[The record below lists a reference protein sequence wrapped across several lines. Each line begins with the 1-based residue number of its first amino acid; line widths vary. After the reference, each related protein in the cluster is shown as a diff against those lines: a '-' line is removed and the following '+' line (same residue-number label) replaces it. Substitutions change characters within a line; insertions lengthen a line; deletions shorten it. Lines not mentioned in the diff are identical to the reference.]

1 MQELIKE
8 KNRIRKECKK
18 CRLEMTQAERQCA
31 DDIIFENIK
40 SILDFCSIKTL
51 YCYVSSPEIEVDTL
65 KLIDIALEKK
75 ITVAVPKCVSG
86 SYTLEHFIITS
97 MDQLKK
103 GTFGIMEPD
112 PLICEKLLPPYE
124 GICIVP
130 GLAFDAAGVRM
141 GYGKGYYDRFLENF
155 RGMKIGLCYE
165 NCFYSES
172 IPHDSF
178 DAVMDIIVTDRK
190 IRKIMSE
197 CE

>member
-1 MQELIKE
+1 MQELIQE
-8 KNRIRKECKK
+8 KNRIRIECKK
-18 CRLEMTQAERQCA
+18 RRLEMTQAERQYA

-40 SILDFCSIKTL
+40 SILDFRSIKTL

-65 KLIDIALEKK
+65 NLIDLFLEKLIP
-75 ITVAVPKCVSG
+75 VAVPKCVSG
-86 SYTLEHFIITS
+86 SYTLEHFIITG

-112 PLICEKLLPPYE
+112 PLICERVSPPHE
-124 GICIVP
+124 GVCIVP

-155 RGMKIGLCYE
+155 KGLKIGLCYE
-165 NCFYSES
+165 SCFYSEG

-178 DAVMDIIVTDRK
+178 DAVMDIVVTDRE